1 MPFFVDVILPLPI
14 PKLFTYLVTDEE
26 YDFIQP
32 GIRIVVPFGN
42 TKKYAALSH
51 RTHQN
56 TPPYEA
62 KSIEYIIDQ
71 QPVVSSRQLELWEW
85 ISHYYMSP
93 LGSVFR
99 TAVPSILLLESE
111 TELHFNN
118 SNRKDIKL
126 SKGAIQLLNALEKY
140 GNLNLSDVVKLEL
153 SKSPYK
159 IAQELLNHDL
169 IHVREEVYTKFK
181 PKQQKQLGLASSYKS
196 EGALQALLEE
206 IERFPKQRET
216 LLQLMQQQTSVQKSE
231 FLRISGVSKSAV
243 ETLIK
248 KGVLDQQT
256 VVVDRLAAKTEAE
269 TPLQALTNPQQ
280 QALASLRDDRN
291 QTNRFLL
298 HGVTASGKTE
308 VYMHLIQ
315 EVIQHG
321 KQVLFLVPE
330 IALTTQII
338 QRLYVHFGKSMAVY
352 HSRYTP
358 SERVEVWNKVL
369 TQDPSA
375 QLIVGARSAVL
386 LPFSNLGL
394 IIVDESHEVAY
405 KQFESNPRY
414 HARDVAVVLAGLHQA
429 KIVMGSASPSLES
442 SHNSRTGKYNL
453 VEIKERYRG
462 FSMPAIE
469 IVDLKLLQKK
479 KQMNGHFSQTL
490 IDAISKTIDAQEQV
504 ILFQNRRGF
513 SSFVN
518 CTACG
523 HVPQCPSCD
532 VSLTYHKHNENLKCH
547 YCGYHVLSHAHCV
560 ACGTAHPKP
569 MGLGTQQ
576 IETEIEQLFPDVR
589 VGRMDSDTTKG
600 KHGHRDLI
608 NRFAQHDLDIL
619 VGTQMLTKGLDF
631 GRVTLVGVV
640 LADGL
645 LNFQDFRAHERAFQM
660 LLQVSGRA
668 GRKDRTGRVLIQT
681 YDNKHLV
688 LQQLQQ
694 YDYDSMFSV
703 QLKQREE
710 FDYPPFVRLI
720 RFELKHKNY
729 SALQEA
735 ANWFSQALHNQFS
748 HVLGPQSPPVGRI
761 RNQFLMQILLKLP
774 ANQSASPAKEQLT
787 RICKRF
793 EQIPAFRSVKLA
805 IDIDPI

>member
-14 PKLFTYLVTDEE
+14 PKLFTYLVNEEE

-42 TKKYAALSH
+42 KKKYAALSH

-56 TPPYEA
+56 MPTYEA

-85 ISHYYMSP
+85 ISQYYMSP

-118 SNRKDIKL
+118 SNTKDIKL
-126 SKGAIQLLNALEKY
+126 STGAIQLLNALEKY

-181 PKQQKQLGLASSYKS
+181 PKQQKQLTIASSYKS
-196 EGALQALLEE
+196 EVALQGLLED

-216 LLQLMQQQTSVQKSE
+216 LLQLIQKQTSVQKSE
-231 FLRISGVSKSAV
+231 FLRTLGVSKSAV

-256 VVVDRLAAKTEAE
+256 VVVDRLAAKSEAE
-269 TPLQALTNPQQ
+269 TPLQSLTSPQR
-280 QALASLRDDRN
+280 QALASLIDDPN

-315 EVIQHG
+315 EVIKQG

-369 TQDPSA
+369 AQDISSKI
-375 QLIVGARSAVL
+375 IVGARSAVL

-414 HARDVAVVLAGLHQA
+414 HARDVAVVLASLHQA
-429 KIVMGSASPSLES
+429 KIVMGSASPSIES
-442 SHNSRTGKYNL
+442 SYNSRTGKYNL
-453 VEIKERYRG
+453 VEIKKRYRG
-462 FSMPAIE
+462 FSMPVIE
-469 IVDLKLLQKK
+469 IVDLKVSQKK
-479 KQMNGHFSQTL
+479 KEMNGHFSKTL
-490 IDAISKTIDAQEQV
+490 IDAISKTIAAKEQV

-547 YCGYHVLSHAHCV
+547 YCGYHVLSNAHCV

-600 KHGHRDLI
+600 KHGHRLSLI
-608 NRFAQHDLDIL
+608 HIS
-619 VGTQMLTKGLDF
+619 
-631 GRVTLVGVV
+631 
-640 LADGL
+640 
-645 LNFQDFRAHERAFQM
+645 E
-660 LLQVSGRA
+660 
-668 GRKDRTGRVLIQT
+668 
-681 YDNKHLV
+681 
-688 LQQLQQ
+688 
-694 YDYDSMFSV
+694 
-703 QLKQREE
+703 
-710 FDYPPFVRLI
+710 P
-720 RFELKHKNY
+720 
-729 SALQEA
+729 
-735 ANWFSQALHNQFS
+735 
-748 HVLGPQSPPVGRI
+748 
-761 RNQFLMQILLKLP
+761 
-774 ANQSASPAKEQLT
+774 T
-787 RICKRF
+787 R
-793 EQIPAFRSVKLA
+793 PY
-805 IDIDPI
+805 

>member
-14 PKLFTYLVTDEE
+14 PKLFTYLVTEEE

-32 GIRIVVPFGN
+32 GIRIIVPFGN
-42 TKKYAALSH
+42 KKKYAALSH
-51 RTHQN
+51 CTHQN

-62 KSIEYIIDQ
+62 KSIEYIIDK
-71 QPVVSSRQLELWEW
+71 QPVVSSKQLKLWEW

-93 LGSVFR
+93 MGSVLR

-111 TELHFNN
+111 TELHFHNAN
-118 SNRKDIKL
+118 TEDIEL
-126 SKGAIQLLNALEKY
+126 STGATQLLKALEQY
-140 GNLNLSDVVKLEL
+140 GKLNLSDVVKFEL
-153 SKSPYK
+153 SKNPYK

-181 PKQQKQLGLASSYKS
+181 PKQQKKLALASSYEPES
-196 EGALQALLEE
+196 ALQSLLEE
-206 IERFPKQRET
+206 MNRFPKQRET
-216 LLQLMQQQTSVQKSE
+216 LLQLIQQKKSVKKSE
-231 FLRISGVSKSAV
+231 FLRMTAVSKSAV

-256 VVVDRLAAKTEAE
+256 VVVDRLAIKTEAE
-269 TPLQALTNPQQ
+269 TPLQALTTPQQ

-315 EVIQHG
+315 EIIQQG

-358 SERVEVWNKVL
+358 SERVEVWKKVL
-369 TQDPSA
+369 AQNPNA

-394 IIVDESHEVAY
+394 IIVDESHEVAF

-414 HARDVAVVLAGLHQA
+414 HARDAAVVLASLHRA
-429 KIVMGSASPSLES
+429 KIIMGSASPSIES
-442 SHNSRTGKYNL
+442 THNSRIGKYNL
-453 VEIKERYRG
+453 VEIKQRYRG

-469 IVDLKLLQKK
+469 TVDLKISQKK
-479 KQMNGHFSQTL
+479 KLMKGHFSETL
-490 IDAISKTIDAQEQV
+490 IDAISKTIAAQEQV

-532 VSLTYHKHNENLKCH
+532 VSLTYHKQNEKLKCH
-547 YCGYHVLSHAHCV
+547 YCGYNVLNHAHCV

-576 IETEIEQLFPDVR
+576 IEDEIQQLFPDAR
-589 VGRMDSDTTKG
+589 LGRMDSDTTKG
-600 KHGHRDLI
+600 KYGHRDLI

-668 GRKDRTGRVLIQT
+668 GRKDRKGRVLIQT
-681 YDNKHLV
+681 YDPNHLV

-703 QLKQREE
+703 QIKQREE

-720 RFELKHKNY
+720 RFELKHKNF
-729 SALQEA
+729 SALQVA

-748 HVLGPQSPPVGRI
+748 QVLGPQSPPVSRI

-774 ANQSASPAKEQLT
+774 ASQSAAPAKEQLM

-793 EQIPAFRSVKLA
+793 EQIPAFRSVKLT
-805 IDIDPI
+805 IDVDPI

>member
-1 MPFFVDVILPLPI
+1 MSFFVDVILPLPI
-14 PKLFTYLVTDEE
+14 PKLFTYLLTEEE

-32 GIRIVVPFGN
+32 GIRIVIPFGN
-42 TKKYAALSH
+42 KKKYAALSH
-51 RTHQN
+51 SIHQN

-111 TELHFNN
+111 TELHFHNN
-118 SNRKDIKL
+118 PSDDIKI
-126 SKGAIQLLNALEKY
+126 STGAAKLLYALEQY
-140 GNLNLSDVVKLEL
+140 GKLNLSDIVNLEL

-159 IAQELLNHDL
+159 LAQELLNHDL
-169 IHVREEVYTKFK
+169 IHIREEVYTKFK
-181 PKQQKQLGLASSYKS
+181 PKQQKQLALTPTYKS
-196 EGALQALLEE
+196 EDALQVLLAE
-206 IERFPKQRET
+206 IDRYPKQRET
-216 LLQLMQQQTSVQKSE
+216 LLQLIQQQTSIQKSE
-231 FLRISGVSKSAV
+231 FLRVPGVSKSAV
-243 ETLIK
+243 DTLIK

-256 VVVDRLAAKTEAE
+256 VTVDRLAVKTEAE
-269 TPLQALTNPQQ
+269 TPLQSLTSPQQ
-280 QALASLRDDRN
+280 QALTSLVDDRN

-308 VYMHLIQ
+308 VYMHLILK
-315 EVIQHG
+315 VIQQG

-352 HSRYTP
+352 HSRHTP

-369 TQDPSA
+369 VQDTSA

-414 HARDVAVVLAGLHQA
+414 HARDVAVVLANLHQA
-429 KIVMGSASPSLES
+429 KIVMGSASPSIES
-442 SHNSRTGKYNL
+442 SHNSRNGKYNL

-469 IVDLKLLQKK
+469 IVDLKLSQKK
-479 KQMNGHFSQTL
+479 NQMNGHFSQTL
-490 IDAISKTIDAQEQV
+490 IDAISKTIAAKEQV

-532 VSLTYHKHNENLKCH
+532 VSLTYHKQNEKLKCH

-560 ACGTAHPKP
+560 ACGTAQPKP

-576 IETEIEQLFPDVR
+576 IETEIQQLFPDVR

-608 NRFAQHDLDIL
+608 NRFTQHDLDIL

-668 GRKDRTGRVLIQT
+668 GRKDRMGRVLIQS
-681 YDNKHLV
+681 YDNNHLV

-720 RFELKHKNY
+720 RFELKHKNF

-748 HVLGPQSPPVGRI
+748 QVLGPQSPPVGRI

-774 ANQSASPAKEQLT
+774 ASQSGSPAKKQLT

-793 EQIPAFRSVKLA
+793 EQISAFRSVKLV